1 MIEHVI
7 TRESINA
14 PGCYASPST
23 FNRTS
28 EICKVC
34 PAIESCGE
42 RAAEKLKSL
51 SKVGNISDF
60 ILRHDSAA
68 IELGGKLVHQSEDIQ
83 LEVKKPVKR
92 TQPVAMVKRAYTE
105 NEQAIIDSLPK
116 KVVAMGKQFINTGLS
131 SSAHKSLL
139 GGSNPFPYDGKRFL
153 HLASKLLLSDGFTRQ
168 GLKALY
174 MAHGMGDA
182 TAASHVSMA
191 IALLKAFKIVVE
203 TENKIIINKGNL

>member
-7 TRESINA
+7 TRENIGA
-14 PGCYASPST
+14 PGCFGSPST
-23 FNRTS
+23 FKRTS
-28 EICKVC
+28 EICRVC
-34 PAIESCGE
+34 PAIETCGE
-42 RAAEKLKSL
+42 KAAEKLKSL

-60 ILRHDSAA
+60 IIRHDSAA
-68 IELGGKLVHQSEDIQ
+68 AQLGGKLVHESDDVEV
-83 LEVKKPVKR
+83 EVKKPLKR
-92 TQPVAMVKRAYTE
+92 TQPVAMAKRAYTDVE
-105 NEQAIIDSLPK
+105 LAIVSSLPK

-131 SSAHKSLL
+131 ATAHKALL

-168 GLKALY
+168 ELKALY
-174 MAHGMGDA
+174 MEHGMSDG

-191 IALLKAFKIVVE
+191 IALFKAFKIAVE